1 MFRLKRLIRTV
12 VGTASLV
19 FWLSKQILLIKL
31 RKVAKKMINRKGG
44 KK

>member
-1 MFRLKRLIRTV
+1 MFRIKRLVERAW
-12 VGTASLV
+12 GTGALI
-19 FWLSKQILLIKL
+19 FWLSKQILLMKL